1 MIQTLDKNNDNYL
14 DNDILDKDLFGN
26 LLTQPTAIKSR
37 LQLYLDALKEFGSKH
52 PTSIIVTLVQFYLLV
67 IMVMLHSN
75 IDLIIY
81 TLIMMT
87 GYIMGSVAVIIDN
100 TTYKMMHK

>member
-75 IDLIIY
+75 IELIIY

-87 GYIMGSVAVIIDN
+87 GYIMGSVAVIMDN